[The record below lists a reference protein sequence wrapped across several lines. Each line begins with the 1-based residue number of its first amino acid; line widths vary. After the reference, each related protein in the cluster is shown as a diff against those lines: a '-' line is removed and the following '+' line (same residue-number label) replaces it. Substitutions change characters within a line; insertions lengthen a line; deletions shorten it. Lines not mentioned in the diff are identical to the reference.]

1 MTNITLCEGCKGPEV
16 NMIAICVGFK
26 GPKAD
31 LIDICEG
38 FKGPNVRKRETQKI
52 PRESPH

>member
-1 MTNITLCEGCKGPEV
+1 MDL
-16 NMIAICVGFK
+16 IAICVGFK

-38 FKGPNVRKRETQKI
+38 FKGPKVDWKEEHAKHSEN
-52 PRESPH
+52 PHTILLYIYI